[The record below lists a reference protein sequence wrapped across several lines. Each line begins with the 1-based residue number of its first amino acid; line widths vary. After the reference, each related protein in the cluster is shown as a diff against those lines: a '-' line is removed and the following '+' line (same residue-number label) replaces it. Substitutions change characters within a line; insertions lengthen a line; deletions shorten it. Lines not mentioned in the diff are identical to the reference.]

1 MDEHPPN
8 FLQVSFLPWVELS
21 GSLTVDLLNFWPFPA
36 EADLRI
42 NDQNIRN
49 HLTKYFRCYVDHEG
63 YPVKTLAVCSHSNT
77 DFRVLSEPENQHLRR
92 AVDALLFA
100 NIAPQTK
107 VAVCSKNPTMS
118 PASSNVFELITQ
130 NFQPGSDEIAVR
142 AGSVLSGGWK
152 IGRIVFPKPWETG
165 GMLGTPDSKLLQG
178 LGKCLSPQFSGDVR
192 ERIFRGL
199 EWFRMAHMEGNE
211 VSAFSKIV
219 MMATAFEIFLQ
230 FPREGKRRHFV
241 NFMETRIASSE
252 FNKDVRTSENRNSFN
267 LSLAGCWGW
276 DFYELRSRMIHGD
289 QVADEELRYRNW
301 LTHLIVA
308 DLVFLECVKR
318 ELFEQQC
325 IGDDIRKCANEWDD
339 AFPENQ
345 TDTSTEQLARWF
357 LGFDDVHKALGWLQ
371 GNLRANTSLNY
382 KCLALRH
389 ISCGRVPLG
398 RRNG

>member
-1 MDEHPPN
+1 
-8 FLQVSFLPWVELS
+8 
-21 GSLTVDLLNFWPFPA
+21 
-36 EADLRI
+36 
-42 NDQNIRN
+42 
-49 HLTKYFRCYVDHEG
+49 
-63 YPVKTLAVCSHSNT
+63 
-77 DFRVLSEPENQHLRR
+77 
-92 AVDALLFA
+92 
-100 NIAPQTK
+100 
-107 VAVCSKNPTMS
+107 
-118 PASSNVFELITQ
+118 
-130 NFQPGSDEIAVR
+130 
-142 AGSVLSGGWK
+142 
-152 IGRIVFPKPWETG
+152 
-165 GMLGTPDSKLLQG
+165 MLGTPDSNLLQG

-192 ERIFRGL
+192 ERIFRSL

-241 NFMETRIASSE
+241 NFMEIRIASSK
-252 FNKDVRTSENRNSFN
+252 FNKDVRTSENRKSFN
-267 LSLAGCWGW
+267 LSLAGCWAW
-276 DFYELRSRMIHGD
+276 DFYELRSRIIHGD

-371 GNLRANTSLNY
+371 GT
-382 KCLALRH
+382 
-389 ISCGRVPLG
+389 
-398 RRNG
+398 